1 MIYKKDY
8 NSYGAFGIQ
17 IVSVFQ
23 KKYLSICLFGCIESF
38 FFFFFLY
45 WVLTV
50 TQDLHCS
57 SWASLVVA
65 HGLSCLVVCGVLVP
79 QPGIKPTS
87 PALEGRFLATGPPYS
102 LIVSSYYYS
111 CWWVFIS
118 PGCCDTSIHD
128 SHSISISISH
138 SFNQEFVLNVS
149 YVPGISLGF
158 LGSSAGKESACNE
171 WDPGSIPGLGRSP
184 GGGHGNPLQYSCLEN
199 PHGQR
204 SLVGYS
210 PWGCRK
216 SGMTERLITA
226 QHSTA
231 QGYKNC
237 YHTVP
242 VLEKLTDQWR
252 ETYKQYDSKLLY

>member
-1 MIYKKDY
+1 M
-8 NSYGAFGIQ
+8 S
-17 IVSVFQ
+17 
-23 KKYLSICLFGCIESF
+23 
-38 FFFFFLY
+38 
-45 WVLTV
+45 
-50 TQDLHCS
+50 
-57 SWASLVVA
+57 
-65 HGLSCLVVCGVLVP
+65 CGVLVP
-79 QPGIKPTS
+79 QPGIKLTS
-87 PALEGRFLATGPPYS
+87 PALEGRFLPTGPPYS

-111 CWWVFIS
+111 CWRVFIS

-184 GGGHGNPLQYSCLEN
+184 GGEHGNPLQYSCLEN

-231 QGYKNC
+231 QHRGTKIATTQSLSWRSSQTSGERHTNNMTQNC
-237 YHTVP
+237 YTRVRTWWSEHSGLMRQQHLWT
-242 VLEKLTDQWR
+242 LLAWSESWR
-252 ETYKQYDSKLLY
+252 MALNLPGKQRKEVCLDPKPA